1 VETAGGHHP
10 GEWDQTFAVN
20 VRVAG
25 YLGAAVLP
33 GMAARRFGR
42 LINIGSDAGGAIRP
56 ARNQIDGTG
65 LERGSRSAAGGAEA
79 KWTLSWP
86 QQRATTRADRAA
98 KSAAASAAVTERALT
113 DRRTGQALPAV

>member
-1 VETAGGHHP
+1 MIRA
-10 GEWDQTFAVN
+10 
-20 VRVAG
+20 
-25 YLGAAVLP
+25 
-33 GMAARRFGR
+33 AARR
-42 LINIGSDAGGAIRP
+42 AIALRV
-56 ARNQIDGTG
+56 
-65 LERGSRSAAGGAEA
+65 GAEA